1 MKSVGIILLCFITFT
16 VKSQTLTVNNLRCQ
30 MQTNPLGIDVQ
41 QPALSWELQSTQKN
55 ILQTAYRIMVS
66 ADSMSLVNNKN
77 IFWDSKK
84 INSSASIQVSYNGP
98 ALQSATRYYWKV
110 ITWDNKGQ
118 QSIWS
123 NISHWQM
130 GLLTKQ
136 DWKNA
141 QWITNTI
148 LPDTQKI
155 IPAAHGNGD
164 KAWGKRRNVLPLLRK
179 QFTVNKPVK
188 QATVYI
194 SGLGQFEMSLNG
206 QKLGDHFLDPGW
218 TKYDK
223 HALYVTF
230 DITQQLQQGN
240 NVIGVM
246 LGNGFYYIP
255 GERYRKMTGA
265 YDYPKMISRV
275 VVEYTDGTTQDIVS
289 DKSWKTADSPI
300 IFSSIYGGEDYD
312 ANLEQ
317 INWNKPGFDDA
328 KWQQA
333 LVTTGH
339 TLQSQVSTPVKIMQS
354 FNPVKQTKITDTLW
368 VYDMGQNMSGIPSI
382 TIKGNKGDTVRLRP
396 AELLNEKGLANQKHT
411 GSPSFY
417 QYILKGDGDE
427 SWQPRFHYYGYRYVQ
442 VELIKNT
449 TSSTL
454 PNVVK
459 IQGLHSRNSAANV
472 GSFKSSSDLFNKTFD
487 LILWAINSNM
497 QSVFTDCPH
506 REKLGWQEEVHLVGN
521 SIQYNYNIS
530 PLSKKIFRDIQASQF
545 SNGLIPSTIPEF
557 TEMHFADGYF
567 RDSPEWGSNAV
578 IFPWYTYLW
587 YGDKKALHD
596 NYNTMQQYVKY
607 LDAKDSSGL
616 LMWGLSDWYDL
627 GPQRP
632 GFSQLTPMGL
642 TATAYYYYDL
652 CIMEKVA
659 TLLNKKADA
668 LQYKTQAA
676 AVKKAFNKAYF
687 NTTTKQYGN
696 GSQTSNAMPLYMNL
710 VEEKYKQAVLN
721 NLITDIQNNDN
732 KVTAGD
738 IGYRYLLQVLSKAG
752 RNDVIFDMNSRS
764 DVPGYGYQLQQG
776 ATALTESWQ
785 ALPTVSNNHL
795 MLGHL
800 MEWFYESLAGIKQAV
815 NSVGFKNIII
825 QPQVVGN
832 ITSAQAS
839 YHSAHGIIQSAWQIT
854 GKQFQLTVNI
864 PVNTT
869 AQIILPS
876 NNKINKPVTIG
887 SGKHVFTV
895 SLK

>member
-1 MKSVGIILLCFITFT
+1 
-16 VKSQTLTVNNLRCQ
+16 
-30 MQTNPLGIDVQ
+30 MQTNPLGVDVQ

-55 ILQTAYRIMVS
+55 ILQTAYRILVS
-66 ADSMSLVNNKN
+66 TDSLSLVNNQN

-84 INSSASIQVSYNGP
+84 TNSSTSIQLSYSGP
-98 ALQSATRYYWKV
+98 ALQSATRYYWKLM
-110 ITWDNKGQ
+110 TWDNKGN
-118 QSIWS
+118 QSTWS
-123 NISHWQM
+123 NINHWQM

-141 QWITNTI
+141 QWITNAV

-155 IPAAHGNGD
+155 IPAVHGNGD
-164 KAWGKRRNVLPLLRK
+164 KAWGKRRNTLPILRK
-179 QFTVNKPVK
+179 QFTINKTVK
-188 QATVYI
+188 QATVFI

-206 QKLGDHFLDPGW
+206 QKVGDHFLDPGW

-230 DITQQLQQGN
+230 DITNQLQQGN
-240 NVIGVM
+240 NAIGVM

-265 YDYPKMISRV
+265 YDYPKMISRIV
-275 VVEYTDGTTQDIVS
+275 IEYIDGTKQDIVS
-289 DKSWKTADSPI
+289 DNSWKTADSPI

-317 INWNKPGFDDA
+317 TNWNKPGFDDT

-339 TLQSQVSTPVKIMQS
+339 KLQSQVSTPVKIMHS
-354 FNPVKQTKITDTLW
+354 FNPIKQTKIADTLW

-382 TIKGNKGDTVRLRP
+382 TVKGNKGDTIRLRP
-396 AELLNEKGLANQKHT
+396 AELLNDKSLANQKHT

-545 SNGLIPSTIPEF
+545 SNGLTPSTIPEF

-587 YGDKKALHD
+587 YGDKKALQD
-596 NYNTMQQYVKY
+596 NYNSMQQYVKY
-607 LDAKDSSGL
+607 LNTKDSSGL

-659 TLLNKKADA
+659 TLLNKKTDA
-668 LQYKTQAA
+668 LLYKTQAA

-710 VEEKYKQAVLN
+710 VEEKYKKAVLN

-752 RNDVIFDMNSRS
+752 RSDVIFDMNSRS

-800 MEWFYESLAGIKQAV
+800 MEWFYESLAGIKQAD
-815 NSVGFKNIII
+815 NSVGYKNIII

-864 PVNTT
+864 PANTT

-895 SLK
+895 TLK